1 MAPSG
6 SEQPCMK
13 LMARRGGNA
22 AKFTETANILNAKAK
37 PVQLK
42 TKMHSAF
49 ALLYQITMR
58 TGTPL

>member
-1 MAPSG
+1 
-6 SEQPCMK
+6 MK
-13 LMARRGGNA
+13 LMARRGCNA

-37 PVQLK
+37 SVQMK

-49 ALLYQITMR
+49 ARLYQITMR